1 MNLMTEIQPMQAVV
15 ALAGFPVG
23 ETYFVPWAQVKVP
36 DALQKQIFPF
46 CEDILARLRVSG
58 CQNQGTIN
66 FLELLQLLRPFFW
79 RVCKESDSFQF
90 FIDKIHSFRL

>member
-1 MNLMTEIQPMQAVV
+1 MIWEIQAVV

-46 CEDILARLRVSG
+46 CEDVLAKLRISG

-79 RVCKESDSFQF
+79 RVRKESWLVLKFY
-90 FIDKIHSFRL
+90 